1 MSLAFFAVIFYL
13 MMLLFDAASCLLF
26 CMQKKTCATIQCQI
40 VHCVNE
46 LSKQIAHNDRAEL
59 LLE

>member
-13 MMLLFDAASCLLF
+13 MMLLFDAASCMLF
-26 CMQKKTCATIQCQI
+26 CMQKTCATIQCQI

-59 LLE
+59 LFE